1 MKILLRLSIWVLV
14 ILLPVVAIFSAQNLV
29 SRAPDLYRYEF
40 TAGNVS
46 REYELG
52 GSDSELAQF
61 FSDFM
66 WGKEKQFSLQVAI
79 NEQDQDLFTIYEEI
93 VAQKVRAFLNLWGV
107 IAIVALLLVVASI
120 VLLRYYDLREKIRW
134 AFKVS
139 WVWFAILWASLT
151 AIFILP
157 SFSVRVFSFLDA
169 IPNGEDTLLLRLI
182 TPEFVENWFWA
193 GIVFSVIG
201 MTVIGFL
208 LWSLSKPKLMFR

>member
-14 ILLPVVAIFSAQNLV
+14 ILLPVVAILSAQNLV

-46 REYELG
+46 HEYELG
-52 GSDSELAQF
+52 LSDSELAEF

-66 WGKEKQFSLQVAI
+66 WGKEKQFSLQLSV
-79 NEQDQDLFTIYEEI
+79 NEQEQDLFTIYEEI
-93 VAQKVRAFLNLWGV
+93 VAQQVRAFMNLGGA
-107 IAIVALLLVVASI
+107 IAITALLLVGVSI
-120 VLLRYYDLREKIRW
+120 VLLRHFDLRERIRW
-134 AFKVS
+134 AYKVS
-139 WVWFAILWASLT
+139 WGWFALLWTILT
-151 AIFILP
+151 AVFILP
-157 SFSVRVFSFLDA
+157 TFSVRLFSFLDA

-182 TPEFVENWFWA
+182 TAEFVEDWFWA
-193 GIVFSVIG
+193 GIVLSVIG

>member
-14 ILLPVVAIFSAQNLV
+14 ILLPVVAILSAQNLV

-46 REYELG
+46 HEYEIG
-52 GSDSELAQF
+52 RSDSELAEF

-66 WGKEKQFSLQVAI
+66 WGKEKQFSLQISV
-79 NEQDQDLFTIYEEI
+79 NEQEQDLFTIYEEI
-93 VAQKVRAFLNLWGV
+93 VAQKVRAFMNLWGA
-107 IAIVALLLVVASI
+107 IAITAFLLAGISI
-120 VLLRYYDLREKIRW
+120 VLLRHFDLRERIRW
-134 AFKVS
+134 AYKVS
-139 WVWFAILWASLT
+139 WGWFALLWASLT

-157 SFSVRVFSFLDA
+157 SFSVRLFSFLDA
-169 IPNGEDTLLLRLI
+169 IPNGEDALLLRLI
-182 TPEFVENWFWA
+182 TPEFVEDWFWA
-193 GIVFSVIG
+193 GIVISVIV

>member
-14 ILLPVVAIFSAQNLV
+14 ILLPVVAILSAQNLV

-46 REYELG
+46 HEYEIG
-52 GSDSELAQF
+52 RSDSELAEF

-66 WGKEKQFSLQVAI
+66 WGKEKQFSLQVSV
-79 NEQDQDLFTIYEEI
+79 NEQEQDLFTIYEEI
-93 VAQKVRAFLNLWGV
+93 VAQKVRAFMNLWGA
-107 IAIVALLLVVASI
+107 IAITAFLLAGISI
-120 VLLRYYDLREKIRW
+120 VLLRHFDLRERIRW
-134 AFKVS
+134 AYKVS
-139 WVWFAILWASLT
+139 WGWFALLWASLT

-157 SFSVRVFSFLDA
+157 SFSVRLFSFLDA
-169 IPNGEDTLLLRLI
+169 IPNGEDALLLRLI
-182 TPEFVENWFWA
+182 TPEFVEDWFWA
-193 GIVFSVIG
+193 GIVISVIV